1 MQSIP
6 NQLCFCVIAD
16 RALQVRQR
24 YQQARA
30 SSAGRT
36 AARPV
41 SGAFTLDLDAIEGR
55 GSGEEGRLSVT
66 GPKAVCPHSAHAG
79 SN

>member
-1 MQSIP
+1 M
-6 NQLCFCVIAD
+6 FAD
-16 RALQVRQR
+16 RVLQVRQR
-24 YQQARA
+24 YQQARS

-36 AARPV
+36 ATCPV

-66 GPKAVCPHSAHAG
+66 GPKAVWLHSHMLERITDVG
-79 SN
+79 